1 MSRVVD
7 LREDDTLL
15 HSETRDGPLVFGGRV
30 LEDTPASHLGEES
43 PRYLLWNKTAGLEID
58 RSDGP
63 TVRREPEENYRAVAV
78 VTDARLLVVLGRAEG
93 DAVESLPYADV
104 VEASVESAGLLTDS
118 LVLETLSGDRWRFSC
133 RGTVDSVAAY
143 VDRVAQTWARASRLL
158 EDAAE
163 ALDQADRRLESGD
176 QEGAAAR
183 RDDAERHVETAADRT
198 EQLGAGAAPLRERRA
213 ELRSRIEATDQRI
226 RAHRAAS
233 AHQRAQTA
241 WTDRRYEEAATAY
254 DAAIAG
260 YEAARAI
267 DTHSKVDDQQIAR
280 RLDGARKER
289 ELLRV
294 GPLID
299 ADTARRR
306 AAAASD
312 PERGATAARTALD
325 LYRDALG
332 LATAEPER
340 PFRVDRE
347 AVRER
352 AIAAADAAIDR
363 ALAAGRRWQATA
375 EALTDDGRTDQA
387 ARVHERADQRFDDAR
402 ALAAEVRPE
411 RRSEIEARSA
421 DREADDGTDGEALL
435 VEPVPAAESENRV
448 TVAELGDAAGAAMVV
463 PEEEPTEQGAGLEQ
477 FETPDEEFGVL
488 SLGASDAEAGGPAPG
503 AAASVDADQ
512 IAERLGELSGAAFAE
527 LVGEIFEHRGWT
539 ATLLSD
545 AHNHDAVVTRD
556 DGERVVVFTHND
568 PEARPGPE
576 AVRHQTESADGF
588 AGITGVVYATSGRVT
603 DGVDDPALSVIDR
616 PQLSELLRVTDLLET
631 LPELPRD
638 DRTN

>member
-15 HSETRDGPLVFGGRV
+15 HSKTRDGPLVFGGRL
-30 LEDTPASHLGEES
+30 LEDAPATHLGAES

-58 RSDGP
+58 RPDGS
-63 TVRREPEENYRAVAV
+63 TVRRESEENYRAVAV
-78 VTDARLLVVLGRAEG
+78 VTDARLLVIFGQAEG
-93 DAVESLPYADV
+93 DAVESLPYTDV

-118 LVLETLSGDRWRFSC
+118 LVLETLSGDRWRFPC
-133 RGTVDSVAAY
+133 RGTVEPVAAY
-143 VDRVAQTWARASRLL
+143 VDRVTQTWARVSRLL

-163 ALDQADRRLESGD
+163 ALDQADRRLETGD
-176 QEGAAAR
+176 HEGAAAR

-198 EQLGAGAAPLRERRA
+198 EQLGAGAEPLRERRA
-213 ELRSRIEATDQRI
+213 ELRSRIDAAGQRI
-226 RAHRAAS
+226 RVRRAAS
-233 AHQRAQTA
+233 AHQRAQTVWA
-241 WTDRRYEEAATAY
+241 DRRYEEAATAY

-267 DTHSKVDDQQIAR
+267 DTRSEVDERQIAR
-280 RLDGARKER
+280 RLDGARTER

-306 AAAASD
+306 VAAASD
-312 PERGATAARTALD
+312 PERGATAAQTALD

-332 LATAEPER
+332 LATAETER
-340 PFRVDRE
+340 PFLVDRE

-363 ALAAGRRWQATA
+363 ALAAGLRWQATA
-375 EALTDDGRTDQA
+375 EALADDGRTDQA
-387 ARVHERADQRFDDAR
+387 ARVHERADRRFDDAR

-421 DREADDGTDGEALL
+421 DREADGEPLL
-435 VEPVPAAESENRV
+435 VDPAPVAESESRV
-448 TVAELGDAAGAAMVV
+448 TVAGLGEAAGTAMVV

-488 SLGASDAEAGGPAPG
+488 SLGTSDAEADGPAPG
-503 AAASVDADQ
+503 AATSVDADR
-512 IAERLGELSGAAFAE
+512 IAERLDELPGPAFAE
-527 LVGEIFEHRGWT
+527 LVGEILEHRGWT
-539 ATLLSD
+539 ATLLSG
-545 AHNHDAVVTRD
+545 AHEHDAVVTRG
-556 DGERVVVFTHND
+556 DGERIVVFTHND

-576 AVRHQTESADGF
+576 AVRRQTESAEGF
-588 AGITGVVYATSGRVT
+588 AGIDGVVYATSSRVT
-603 DGVDDPALSVIDR
+603 DGVDDLALSVIDR
-616 PQLSELLRVTDLLET
+616 PQLAELLRATDLLEK
-631 LPELPRD
+631 LPEVPRD
-638 DRTN
+638 DRTS